1 MDNSNPNFN
10 FNVNLSGIRA
20 ASGGGVKLPEGF
32 YEGSVTDAFQTTS
45 KNGRPQIAIK
55 VTLKGQFDGMVRTA
69 WMGVPQNEEDGVRY
83 YWRAV
88 FESLGYQPA
97 EIDAGVISVQRNVL
111 VGRSCTIY
119 YKPGDKDMGIY
130 EELKFLAPH
139 DFAQQKAQFDAS
151 ATAPGSALGATSA
164 PAATG
169 GIGAT
174 NGGGAPI
181 TGGGNT
187 LTKDG
192 LMAALNRN

>member
-20 ASGGGVKLPEGF
+20 ASGGGTKLPEGF
-32 YEGSVTDAFQTTS
+32 YEGTVSDAFQTTS
-45 KNGRPQIAIK
+45 NNGRPQIAIK

-69 WMGVPQNEEDGVRY
+69 WMGVPQSEEDGVRY

-88 FESLGYQPA
+88 FESLGYQSA
-97 EIDAGVISVQRNVL
+97 EIDAGVIGVSRQVL

-139 DFAQQKAQFDAS
+139 DFAQQKAQFNAA
-151 ATAPGSALGATSA
+151 ATAPGSALGATAA
-164 PAATG
+164 PAANA
-169 GIGAT
+169 GIGAA